1 MCNLHVYFL
10 LTNIN
15 VPVKKT
21 SWHLDEVIVVGPFQ
35 LGLFILEN
43 NFPVCDTPV
52 PFEMHIVGGVPSNAP
67 VDPGFS
73 LGSWSCFGSDSMGAS
88 LCLLP

>member
-15 VPVKKT
+15 VPVIKN